1 MKLLRKTIAHE
12 EIISALLSTRSIAE
26 ASQKLGIQ
34 PRTIYNRMKRE
45 DFMRLYAEA
54 RKRLLKATTE
64 DLQKMTASAVRVLAD
79 IMNNES
85 VPANTRIYSATSIL
99 QYATKYTELH
109 DVLERIEALE
119 IERERNRENE
129 QF

>member
-1 MKLLRKTIAHE
+1 MKLLRKTITHE

-34 PRTIYNRMKRE
+34 PRTIYNRMKKD
-45 DFMRLYAEA
+45 DFKRLYAEA
-54 RKRLLKATTE
+54 RKGLLKATTE

-79 IMNNES
+79 IMNDAE

-99 QYATKYTELH
+99 QFASKYTELN
-109 DVLERIEALE
+109 DVLSRIEALE
-119 IERERNRENE
+119 IEKERETENE

>member
-1 MKLLRKTIAHE
+1 
-12 EIISALLSTRSIAE
+12 
-26 ASQKLGIQ
+26 
-34 PRTIYNRMKRE
+34 MKRE
-45 DFMRLYAEA
+45 DFRRLYAEA
-54 RKRLLKATTE
+54 RKGLLKATTE

-79 IMNNES
+79 IMNDAK

-119 IERERNRENE
+119 IEKERNRENE

>member
-1 MKLLRKTIAHE
+1 MKLLRKTITHE

-34 PRTIYNRMKRE
+34 PRTIYNRMKKD
-45 DFMRLYAEA
+45 DFKRLYAEA
-54 RKRLLKATTE
+54 RKGLLKATTE

-79 IMNNES
+79 IMNDAE

-99 QYATKYTELH
+99 QFASKYTELN
-109 DVLERIEALE
+109 DVLSRIEALE
-119 IERERNRENE
+119 IEREREIENE

>member
-1 MKLLRKTIAHE
+1 MKLLRKTITHE

-34 PRTIYNRMKRE
+34 PRTIYNRMKKD
-45 DFMRLYAEA
+45 DFKRLYAEA
-54 RKRLLKATTE
+54 RKGLLKATTE
-64 DLQKMTASAVRVLAD
+64 ELQKMTASAVGVLAD
-79 IMNNES
+79 IMIDRN

-99 QYATKYTELH
+99 QFASKYTELN
-109 DVLERIEALE
+109 DVLSRIEALE
-119 IERERNRENE
+119 IEKERETENE

>member
-1 MKLLRKTIAHE
+1 
-12 EIISALLSTRSIAE
+12 
-26 ASQKLGIQ
+26 
-34 PRTIYNRMKRE
+34 
-45 DFMRLYAEA
+45 MRLYAEA

-64 DLQKMTASAVRVLAD
+64 DLQKMTVSAVGVLAD
-79 IMNNES
+79 IMNDKS

-119 IERERNRENE
+119 IEKERNRENE

>member
-1 MKLLRKTIAHE
+1 MKLLRKTITHE

-34 PRTIYNRMKRE
+34 PRTIYNRMKKD
-45 DFMRLYAEA
+45 DFKRLYAEA
-54 RKRLLKATTE
+54 RKGLLKATTE

-79 IMNNES
+79 IMLDAS
-85 VPANTRIYSATSIL
+85 LPANTRIYSATSIL
-99 QYATKYTELH
+99 QFASKYTELN
-109 DVLERIEALE
+109 DVLSRIEALE
-119 IERERNRENE
+119 IEREREIENE